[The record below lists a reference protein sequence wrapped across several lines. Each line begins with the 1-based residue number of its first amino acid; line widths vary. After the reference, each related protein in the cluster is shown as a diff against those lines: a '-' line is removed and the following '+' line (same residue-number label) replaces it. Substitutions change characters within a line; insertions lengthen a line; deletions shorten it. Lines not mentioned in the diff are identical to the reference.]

1 MTFVLAFDCAVSG
14 LGLALVRDGRRDG
27 EILAAHREEGREQA
41 SRLLPAIAGLLRA
54 ANVDR
59 RALSMIAVTVGPG
72 SFTGVRVG
80 LAAARGLAIALDVP
94 LAGIPTTTTLIA
106 QAPKSERLAV
116 AAIDSHLG
124 DWFCALG
131 EKEQAPFL
139 ATTAMLVETL
149 KKRPSLVI
157 GPPAK
162 PLAAELAA
170 AGLDVEAEAAL
181 PDPVVLARLAIADGV
196 AAWRARNRSE
206 GLPRPLYLRGVNVT
220 LPDGQRRTVD

>member
-1 MTFVLAFDCAVSG
+1 MTLVLAFDCAVSG

-106 QAPKSERLAV
+106 RAPKSERLAV

-124 DWFCALG
+124 DWF
-131 EKEQAPFL
+131 
-139 ATTAMLVETL
+139 
-149 KKRPSLVI
+149 
-157 GPPAK
+157 
-162 PLAAELAA
+162 
-170 AGLDVEAEAAL
+170 
-181 PDPVVLARLAIADGV
+181 
-196 AAWRARNRSE
+196 
-206 GLPRPLYLRGVNVT
+206 
-220 LPDGQRRTVD
+220 